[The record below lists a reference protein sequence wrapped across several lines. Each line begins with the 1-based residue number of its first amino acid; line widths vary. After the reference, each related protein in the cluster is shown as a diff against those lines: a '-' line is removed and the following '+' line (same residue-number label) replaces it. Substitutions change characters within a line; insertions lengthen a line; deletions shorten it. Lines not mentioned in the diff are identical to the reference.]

1 MDNDA
6 PSGQEAVSRHDG
18 AAPRVVW
25 QPWTPRGMWPFG
37 VVVRHPLDESVAQ
50 VPFVQG
56 NDPVE
61 ALAPCSADEPF
72 AVRVRLRRPWRCAQN
87 LERH

>member
-1 MDNDA
+1 MGNDA
-6 PSGQEAVSRHDG
+6 PSVREAVSRHDG

-25 QPWTPRGMWPFG
+25 QSWTPRGMWSFG
-37 VVVRHPLDESVAQ
+37 VVVRHPLGQNVAQ
-50 VPFVQG
+50 LPFVKG

-61 ALAPCSADEPF
+61 ALAACGADEPF
-72 AVRVRLRRPWRCAQN
+72 AVHVRLRRAWRCAQD